1 MKIKKI
7 FGLFLFIL
15 CVQNKSFAQAPSQ
28 SAGAPSN
35 IDRQT
40 IDEIDQLL
48 KQNTSAED
56 PESSKEVLNKPMTT
70 KEIKKLNVS
79 DYSKI
84 ISDTGYDDYSIVQ
97 KNYMPK
103 SARLQIK
110 SGITTVTNDVFYTN
124 LGLSLGAIYNF
135 DETWGVGLSGVLL
148 SSNKGSQA
156 QNIRDVQ
163 LVNIENLVTLTNAY
177 SASVYFSPIYGKWSL
192 LNKQIL
198 PFEIYFS
205 GGIGQV
211 TNQSNLA
218 STATSLSMGQLIS
231 LTRSSALDLNLQW
244 LLYSTRNINN
254 QEQSNNSLFL
264 TVSYSL
270 FWPKPDYR

>member
-1 MKIKKI
+1 MKIKNI
-7 FGLFLFIL
+7 FSLFLFIV
-15 CVQNKSFAQAPSQ
+15 CIQNKLFAQSPPQ

-35 IDRQT
+35 IDSQT

-56 PESSKEVLNKPMTT
+56 ADSSKEVLNKPMTT

-103 SARLQIK
+103 SARLQVK
-110 SGITTVTNDVFYTN
+110 SGVTTVTNDVFYTN
-124 LGLSLGAIYNF
+124 LGLSFGAIYNF
-135 DETWGVGLSGVLL
+135 DETWGVGLNGVLL
-148 SSNKGSQA
+148 SSNKGSQT

-177 SASVYFSPIYGKWSL
+177 NASVYFSPIYGKWSL
-192 LNKQIL
+192 LNKQIF

-218 STATSLSMGQLIS
+218 SAATNFSLGQLIS
-231 LTRSSALDLNLQW
+231 LTRSSALDINLQW
-244 LLYSTRNINN
+244 LLYNTRNINN